1 MPGLQGRGGN
11 CHNSAVILSCIWM
24 FPLKVPPLP
33 PRIKAAIQ
41 RLKPHL
47 RWLGVGAAIFFLLA
61 TLRDRAAEVAQLRLA
76 ASGWQWLAAGTGLT
90 AAAHLWAG
98 WVWGW
103 LLGEFGR
110 PAPVAW
116 VFRTYLQTNIAK
128 YLPGNVWH
136 FYGRIEAAR
145 SRGYPWGIAAL
156 SVLLEPL
163 LMAAGALLLG
173 LTAGLGDRG
182 WLQGAIAIAVLASV
196 HPKILNPVIQRLGRS
211 KLRTEEE
218 HPFAIAR
225 YPWRPFLGECGFLL
239 LRGAGFVACLASLSA
254 IAPGQI
260 LPILSAFGLA
270 WLAGLVVP
278 GAPGGLGIFEA
289 TAIALLDGQVSAAVL
304 LGTVVIYR
312 FISILVE
319 ASLAAIAWFSARS
332 NQP

>member
-1 MPGLQGRGGN
+1 MK
-11 CHNSAVILSCIWM
+11 LS
-24 FPLKVPPLP
+24 PLLKL
-33 PRIKAAIQ
+33 
-41 RLKPHL
+41 LKPWL
-47 RWLGVGAAIFFLLA
+47 RWLFVGAAVFFLLA
-61 TLRDRAAEVAQLRLA
+61 TLRDRAAEVAQLRLGA
-76 ASGWQWLAAGTGLT
+76 TGWRSLALGTGLT
-90 AAAHLWAG
+90 AAAHLWAA

-103 LLGEFGR
+103 LFREFGR
-110 PAPVAW
+110 PAPLGW

-173 LTAGLGDRG
+173 LAAGAGERW

-196 HPKILNPVIQRLGRS
+196 HPKLLNPVVQKLGRS
-211 KLRTEEE
+211 KLREGEA
-218 HPFAIAR
+218 PFAIAR

-239 LRGAGFVACLASLSA
+239 LRGAGFVACLMALTA
-254 IAPGQI
+254 IAPPQI

-278 GAPGGLGIFEA
+278 GAPGGIGVFEA
-289 TAIALLDGQVSAAVL
+289 TAIALLTGQVPAAIL
-304 LGTVVIYR
+304 LAAVVIYR
-312 FISILVE
+312 FISILTE
-319 ASLAAIAWFSARS
+319 AALAALAWGWGRSAS
-332 NQP
+332 P

>member
-1 MPGLQGRGGN
+1 M
-11 CHNSAVILSCIWM
+11 LSCVWIC
-24 FPLKVPPLP
+24 PLKPPALLS
-33 PRIKAAIQ
+33 RIAPVLK

-47 RWLGVGAAIFFLLA
+47 RWLWVGAAIFFLLA

-76 ASGWQWLAAGTGLT
+76 AAGWRWLAAGLGLT

-116 VFRTYLQTNIAK
+116 VFRVYLQTNIAK

-163 LMAAGALLLG
+163 LMAVGALLLG
-173 LTAGLGDRG
+173 LAAGLGDRG
-182 WLQGAIAIAVLASV
+182 WLQGAIAIAILGLI
-196 HPKILNPVIQRLGRS
+196 HPKILNPIVQRLGRS
-211 KLRTEEE
+211 KLHADGEA
-218 HPFAIAR
+218 PFAIAR
-225 YPWRPFLGECGFLL
+225 YPWRPFLGECGFLI
-239 LRGAGFVACLASLSA
+239 LRGAGFLACLGALSA

-260 LPILSAFGLA
+260 LPTLSAFGLA

-278 GAPGGLGIFEA
+278 GAPGGIGVFEA
-289 TAIALLDGQVSAAVL
+289 TAIALLDGQISPAIL

-312 FISILVE
+312 FISILIE
-319 ASLAAIAWFSARS
+319 ATLAAIAWAWSRRVS
-332 NQP
+332 PTS